1 MNRDEILSI
10 YAAGPEAVVS
20 LVEQLLATQAE
31 LGQQI
36 QTLTT
41 RVQELE
47 TRLNKDSHNSHKP
60 PSSDGLAKLPRRR
73 SRRQR
78 SGKASGGQAGH
89 PGVTLL
95 QVAEPNQIVTHAPS
109 QALPQCQTGL

>member
-1 MNRDEILSI
+1 MTLSREEIL
-10 YAAGPEAVVS
+10 AACAASPEAVVQ
-20 LVEQLLATQAE
+20 LVEGLLAQV
-31 LGQQI
+31 QM
-36 QTLTT
+36 LTT

-73 SRRQR
+73 SRRKR

-89 PGVTLL
+89 VGFTL
-95 QVAEPNQIVTHAPS
+95 QPVGEPNQIVTHAPPKRAGS
-109 QALPQCQTGL
+109 ARPA